1 MILQEVTQ
9 LRRWLVLAV
18 IAAFLFV
25 LGFIGWIEFF
35 DIAGKSVSIFSLFQ
49 LTFGLFIRETFFPG
63 FADILNLADY
73 RIPLFLDIA
82 RIVAPWITLSVFITL
97 VLSLLRNLTTVL
109 AIRLFYRNHI
119 VVISDDVNSNYL
131 LNCVRLDFPDSKIVL
146 LKDTKVQDFSCRRF
160 EDIPVIS
167 GSKEDPSI
175 LKITAIN
182 RAKHIVI
189 ATNDDS
195 ANVRL
200 LRSIEHTLSR
210 KRKKKNIEIW
220 LQIEDFKSFETFK
233 GYKGEDSSLGTDV
246 HIFSVF
252 QRIAAD
258 TVDRFS
264 PDRYD
269 TTGDSQR
276 EIAVLGL
283 DTLGQWLVL
292 EAAQMYHFANMKKL
306 RVTIIDS
313 EIENKVKSLLR
324 ICPLLKRVIEI
335 NPVELLD
342 FLQMDSPESFSNV
355 STFFIAWEKIEEIEY
370 ISRKTR
376 QLFFNSRES
385 LESPAIVLVDISSCL
400 CSEIMKESLETLE
413 AIGVTVSR
421 PAGISIKNEEECDC
435 LAMQIHNIYSN
446 LSQKELE
453 LEWSNMNDYFK
464 DENRYAARH
473 LPIKLRSLGLEA
485 VPTDDPREAVDFKEI
500 LERSEQLLAQLE
512 HNRWLARKLVNGYI
526 HGKKLERKLRDRL
539 KIHVDIRPWEELSE
553 KDREKDLAVLRNIEN
568 MLREIGKKIV
578 PIKY

>member
-97 VLSLLRNLTTVL
+97 VLSLLRNLTTIL

-435 LAMQIHNIYSN
+435 LAMQIHNVYSN

-500 LERSEQLLAQLE
+500 LERSEQLLARLE
-512 HNRWLARKLVNGYI
+512 HDRWLARKLVNGYI

-553 KDREKDLAVLRNIEN
+553 KDREKDLVVLRNIEN

>member
-1 MILQEVTQ
+1 M
-9 LRRWLVLAV
+9 RRWLVLAV

-435 LAMQIHNIYSN
+435 LAMQIHNVYSN

-500 LERSEQLLAQLE
+500 LERSEQLLARLE
-512 HNRWLARKLVNGYI
+512 HDRWLARKLVNGYI

-553 KDREKDLAVLRNIEN
+553 KDREKDLVVLRNIEN

>member
-1 MILQEVTQ
+1 
-9 LRRWLVLAV
+9 
-18 IAAFLFV
+18 
-25 LGFIGWIEFF
+25 
-35 DIAGKSVSIFSLFQ
+35 
-49 LTFGLFIRETFFPG
+49 
-63 FADILNLADY
+63 
-73 RIPLFLDIA
+73 
-82 RIVAPWITLSVFITL
+82 
-97 VLSLLRNLTTVL
+97 
-109 AIRLFYRNHI
+109 
-119 VVISDDVNSNYL
+119 
-131 LNCVRLDFPDSKIVL
+131 
-146 LKDTKVQDFSCRRF
+146 
-160 EDIPVIS
+160 
-167 GSKEDPSI
+167 
-175 LKITAIN
+175 
-182 RAKHIVI
+182 VI

>member
-131 LNCVRLDFPDSKIVL
+131 LNCVRLDFLDSKIVL

-167 GSKEDPSI
+167 GNIEDPSI

-195 ANVRL
+195 VNVRL

-233 GYKGEDSSLGTDV
+233 GYKGEDPSLGTDV

-269 TTGDSQR
+269 TTGGSQR

-385 LESPAIVLVDISSCL
+385 LESPAIVLADISSCL

-500 LERSEQLLAQLE
+500 LERSEQLLARLE
-512 HNRWLARKLVNGYI
+512 HDRWLARKLVNGYI

-553 KDREKDLAVLRNIEN
+553 KDREKDLVVLRNIEN

>member
-1 MILQEVTQ
+1 M
-9 LRRWLVLAV
+9 RRWLVLAV

-269 TTGDSQR
+269 TTGGSQR

-324 ICPLLKRVIEI
+324 ICPLLKKVIEI

-342 FLQMDSPESFSNV
+342 FLQMDSPESFSGV
-355 STFFIAWEKIEEIEY
+355 STCFIAWPKVEEIEY
-370 ISRKTR
+370 ISRKMR
-376 QLFFNSRES
+376 QLFFNSRE
-385 LESPAIVLVDISSCL
+385 LLDSPAIVLVDISSCL
-400 CSEIMKESLETLE
+400 CSEIMKESLKTLE
-413 AIGVTVSR
+413 TIGITVSS
-421 PAGISIKNEEECDC
+421 PVGISIKNEEECDN
-435 LAMQIHNIYSN
+435 LLMQIHNVYSN

-500 LERSEQLLAQLE
+500 LERSEQLLARLE
-512 HNRWLARKLVNGYI
+512 HDRWLARKLVNGYI

-553 KDREKDLAVLRNIEN
+553 KDREKDLVVLRNIEN

>member
-1 MILQEVTQ
+1 M
-9 LRRWLVLAV
+9 RRWLVLAV

-131 LNCVRLDFPDSKIVL
+131 LNCVRLDFLDSKIVL

-167 GSKEDPSI
+167 GNIEDPSI

-195 ANVRL
+195 VNVRL

-233 GYKGEDSSLGTDV
+233 GYKGEDPSLGTDV

-269 TTGDSQR
+269 TTGGSQR

-385 LESPAIVLVDISSCL
+385 LESPAIVLADISSCL

-435 LAMQIHNIYSN
+435 LAMQIHNVYSN

-500 LERSEQLLAQLE
+500 LERSEQLLARLE
-512 HNRWLARKLVNGYI
+512 HDRWLARKLVNGYI

-553 KDREKDLAVLRNIEN
+553 KDREKDLVVLRNIEN

>member
-131 LNCVRLDFPDSKIVL
+131 LNCVRLDFLDSKIVL

-167 GSKEDPSI
+167 GSIEDPSI

-195 ANVRL
+195 VNVRL

-233 GYKGEDSSLGTDV
+233 GYKGEDPSLGTDV

-269 TTGDSQR
+269 TTGGSQR

-324 ICPLLKRVIEI
+324 ICPLLKKVIEI

-342 FLQMDSPESFSNV
+342 FLQMDSPESFSGV
-355 STFFIAWEKIEEIEY
+355 STCFIAWPKVEEIEY
-370 ISRKTR
+370 ISRKMR
-376 QLFFNSRES
+376 QLFFNSRE
-385 LESPAIVLVDISSCL
+385 LLDSPAIVLVDISSCL

-435 LAMQIHNIYSN
+435 LAMQIHNVYSN

-500 LERSEQLLAQLE
+500 LERSEQLLARLE
-512 HNRWLARKLVNGYI
+512 HDRWLARKLVNGYI

-553 KDREKDLAVLRNIEN
+553 KDREKDLVVLRNIEN

>member
-131 LNCVRLDFPDSKIVL
+131 LNCVRLDFLDSKIVL

-195 ANVRL
+195 VNVRL

-233 GYKGEDSSLGTDV
+233 GYKGEDPSLGTDV

-269 TTGDSQR
+269 TTGGSQR

-385 LESPAIVLVDISSCL
+385 LESPAIVLADISSCL

-500 LERSEQLLAQLE
+500 LERSEQLLARLE
-512 HNRWLARKLVNGYI
+512 HDRWLARKLVNGYI

-553 KDREKDLAVLRNIEN
+553 KDREKDLVVLRNIEN

>member
-131 LNCVRLDFPDSKIVL
+131 LNCVRLDFLDSKIVL

-167 GSKEDPSI
+167 GSIEDPSI

-195 ANVRL
+195 VNVRL

-233 GYKGEDSSLGTDV
+233 GYKGEDPSLGTDV

-269 TTGDSQR
+269 TTGGSQR

-324 ICPLLKRVIEI
+324 ICPLLKKVIEI

-342 FLQMDSPESFSNV
+342 FLQMDSPESFSGV
-355 STFFIAWEKIEEIEY
+355 STCFIAWPKVEEMEY
-370 ISRKTR
+370 ISRKMR
-376 QLFFNSRES
+376 QLFFNSRE
-385 LESPAIVLVDISSCL
+385 LLDSPAIVLVDISSCL

-553 KDREKDLAVLRNIEN
+553 KDREKDLVVLRNIEN

>member
-1 MILQEVTQ
+1 M
-9 LRRWLVLAV
+9 RRWLVLAV

-35 DIAGKSVSIFSLFQ
+35 DLAGKSVSIFNLFQ

-63 FADILNLADY
+63 FAGILNLADY
-73 RIPLFLDIA
+73 KIPLLLDIA
-82 RIVAPWITLSVFITL
+82 RIVAPWITLSVFIAL
-97 VLSLLRNLTTVL
+97 VLSLLRNLTTAL

-119 VVISDDVNSNYL
+119 VVISDDNNSNYL

-146 LKDTKVQDFSCRRF
+146 LKDAKIQDFSCRRL

-167 GSKEDPSI
+167 GSIEDPSV

-182 RAKHIVI
+182 KAKHIVI
-189 ATNDDS
+189 ATNNDS
-195 ANVRL
+195 VNVRL

-210 KRKKKNIEIW
+210 KKNKMNIEIW

-233 GYKGEDSSLGTDV
+233 GYKGEDSSMGTDV

-264 PDRYD
+264 PDRYAD
-269 TTGDSQR
+269 TTDGSQT

-306 RVTIIDS
+306 RVTVIDS
-313 EIENKVKSLLR
+313 EIENKVKGLLR
-324 ICPLLKRVIEI
+324 ICPLLKKVIEI
-335 NPVELLD
+335 NSIELLD
-342 FLQMDSPESFSNV
+342 FLQMNSPESFSEV
-355 STFFIAWEKIEEIEY
+355 STCFIAWPMVEEIEY
-370 ISRKTR
+370 ISRKMR
-376 QLFFNSRES
+376 QLFFNSRE
-385 LESPAIVLVDISSCL
+385 LLDNPAIVLVNISSYL

-413 AIGVTVSR
+413 TIGITVSS
-421 PAGISIKNEEECDC
+421 PVGISIKNEEERDS
-435 LAMQIHNIYSN
+435 LAMQVHNVYSN

-485 VPTDDPREAVDFKEI
+485 VPIDDPREAVDFKEI
-500 LERSEQLLAQLE
+500 LPRSEQLLAQLE

-553 KDREKDLAVLRNIEN
+553 KDREKDLVVLRNIEN

>member
-131 LNCVRLDFPDSKIVL
+131 LNCVRLDFLDSKIVL

-167 GSKEDPSI
+167 GNIEDPSI

-195 ANVRL
+195 VNVRL

-233 GYKGEDSSLGTDV
+233 GYKGEDPSLGTDV

-269 TTGDSQR
+269 TTGGSQR

-435 LAMQIHNIYSN
+435 LAMQIHNVYSN

-500 LERSEQLLAQLE
+500 LERSEQLLARLE
-512 HNRWLARKLVNGYI
+512 HDRWLARKLVNGYI

-553 KDREKDLAVLRNIEN
+553 KDREKDLVVLRNIEN

>member
-1 MILQEVTQ
+1 

-131 LNCVRLDFPDSKIVL
+131 LNCVRLDFLDSKIVL

-167 GSKEDPSI
+167 GNIEDPSI

-195 ANVRL
+195 VNVRL

-233 GYKGEDSSLGTDV
+233 GYKGEDPSLGTDV

-269 TTGDSQR
+269 TTGGSQR

-385 LESPAIVLVDISSCL
+385 LESPAIVLADISSCL

-435 LAMQIHNIYSN
+435 LAMQIHNVYSN

-500 LERSEQLLAQLE
+500 LERSEQLLARLE
-512 HNRWLARKLVNGYI
+512 HDRWLARKLVNGYI

-553 KDREKDLAVLRNIEN
+553 KDREKDLVVLRNIEN

>member
-131 LNCVRLDFPDSKIVL
+131 LNCVRLDFLDSKIVL

-167 GSKEDPSI
+167 GNIEDPSI

-195 ANVRL
+195 VNVRL

-435 LAMQIHNIYSN
+435 LAMQIHNVYSN

-500 LERSEQLLAQLE
+500 LERSEQLLARLE
-512 HNRWLARKLVNGYI
+512 HDRWLARKLVNGYI

-553 KDREKDLAVLRNIEN
+553 KDREKDLVVLRNIEN

>member
-131 LNCVRLDFPDSKIVL
+131 LNCVRLDFLDSKIVL

-167 GSKEDPSI
+167 GNIEDPSI

-195 ANVRL
+195 VNVRL

-233 GYKGEDSSLGTDV
+233 GYKGEDPSLGTDV

-269 TTGDSQR
+269 TTGGSQR

-324 ICPLLKRVIEI
+324 ICPLLKKVIEI

-342 FLQMDSPESFSNV
+342 FLQMDSPESFSGV
-355 STFFIAWEKIEEIEY
+355 STCFIAWPKVEEMEY
-370 ISRKTR
+370 ISRKMR
-376 QLFFNSRES
+376 QLFFNSRE
-385 LESPAIVLVDISSCL
+385 LLDSPAIVLVDISSCL

-553 KDREKDLAVLRNIEN
+553 KDREKDLVVLRNIEN

>member
-131 LNCVRLDFPDSKIVL
+131 LNCVRLDFLDSKIVL

-167 GSKEDPSI
+167 GNIEDPSI

-195 ANVRL
+195 VNVRL

-233 GYKGEDSSLGTDV
+233 GYKGEDPSLGTDV

-269 TTGDSQR
+269 TTGGSQR

-385 LESPAIVLVDISSCL
+385 LESPAIVLADISSCL

-435 LAMQIHNIYSN
+435 LAMQIHNVYSN

-500 LERSEQLLAQLE
+500 LERSEQLLARLE
-512 HNRWLARKLVNGYI
+512 HDRWLARKLVNGYI

-553 KDREKDLAVLRNIEN
+553 KDREKDLVVLRNIEN